1 MFFVLIIELYKGVFN
16 IGMQSVRYYSNN
28 WLLLGLSLGV
38 TTEAT
43 TERIMMSLENFLNE
57 IGIIVSAQTKQEL
70 DECFLTFAKG
80 YYNDPRDEN
89 QEVDF

>member
-1 MFFVLIIELYKGVFN
+1 M
-16 IGMQSVRYYSNN
+16 
-28 WLLLGLSLGV
+28 LGLSLGV

-57 IGIIVSAQTKQEL
+57 IGIIDTAQTKQEL

-80 YYNDPRDEN
+80 
-89 QEVDF
+89 

>member
-1 MFFVLIIELYKGVFN
+1 M
-16 IGMQSVRYYSNN
+16 
-28 WLLLGLSLGV
+28 LGLSLGV

-57 IGIIVSAQTKQEL
+57 IGIIDAAQTKQAL
-70 DECFLTFAKG
+70 DECFLTCAKG